1 MKRLFDIISSIVV
14 VLLGLPFFITI
25 AVLILIDGKGGVFYK
40 QERIGRYKCSF
51 KLYKF
56 RTMSPGSDNLG
67 HLTIGSKDNRITT
80 VGYYL
85 RKYKLDEFPQLI
97 NVINGDMSI
106 VGPRPEVVK
115 YVNLY
120 SEEQLN
126 VLKVRPGLTDYAS
139 IIYFKEN
146 ELLGKAKDPEKVYIQ
161 EIMPQKL
168 ALNTKYIREK
178 GMLTDL
184 KIILKTLLKIIN

>member
-14 VLLGLPFFITI
+14 VLLGFPFFITI
-25 AVLILIDGKGGVFYK
+25 AVVILIDGKGGVFYK
-40 QERIGRYKCSF
+40 QERIGRNKKPFY
-51 KLYKF
+51 LLKF
-56 RTMSPGSDNLG
+56 RTMRPGSENLG
-67 HLTIGSKDNRITT
+67 QLTIGSKDNRITT
-80 VGYYL
+80 IGYYL

-97 NVINGDMSI
+97 NVILGDMSI

-120 SEEQLN
+120 TEEQLN

-146 ELLGKAKDPEKVYIQ
+146 ELLGNAEDPEKVYIQ

-184 KIILKTLLKIIN
+184 KIIFKTFLKIVS

>member
-14 VLLGLPFFITI
+14 VLLGLPFFIII
-25 AVLILIDGKGGVFYK
+25 AVLVVLDGKGGVFYK

-56 RTMSPGSDNLG
+56 RTMRPGSDNLG
-67 HLTIGSKDNRITT
+67 QLTIGSKDTRITT
-80 VGYYL
+80 IGYYL

-97 NVINGDMSI
+97 NVIIGDMSI

>member
-14 VLLGLPFFITI
+14 VLLGFPFFITI
-25 AVLILIDGKGGVFYK
+25 AVVILIDGKGGVFYK
-40 QERIGRYKCSF
+40 QERIGRNKKPFY
-51 KLYKF
+51 LLKF
-56 RTMSPGSDNLG
+56 RTMRPGSDNLG
-67 HLTIGSKDNRITT
+67 QLTIGSKDNRITT
-80 VGYYL
+80 IGYYL

-97 NVINGDMSI
+97 NVIVGDMSI

-115 YVNLY
+115 YVTLY
-120 SEEQLN
+120 TEEQLN

-146 ELLGKAKDPEKVYIQ
+146 ELLGNAEDPEKVYIQ

-184 KIILKTLLKIIN
+184 KIIFKTFLKIVS

>member
-1 MKRLFDIISSIVV
+1 MV
-14 VLLGLPFFITI
+14 VLLGFPFFITI
-25 AVLILIDGKGGVFYK
+25 AVVILIDGKGGVFYK
-40 QERIGRYKCSF
+40 QERIGRNKKPFY
-51 KLYKF
+51 LLKF
-56 RTMSPGSDNLG
+56 RTMKPGSENLG
-67 HLTIGSKDNRITT
+67 QLTIGNKDNRITT
-80 VGYYL
+80 IGYYL

-97 NVINGDMSI
+97 NVILGDMSI

-120 SEEQLN
+120 TEEQLN

-146 ELLGKAKDPEKVYIQ
+146 ELLGNAEDPEKVYIQ

-184 KIILKTLLKIIN
+184 KIIFKTFLKIVS

>member
-14 VLLGLPFFITI
+14 VLLGFPFFITI
-25 AVLILIDGKGGVFYK
+25 AVVILIDGKGGVFYK
-40 QERIGRYKCSF
+40 QERIGRNKKPFY
-51 KLYKF
+51 LLKF
-56 RTMSPGSDNLG
+56 RTMRPGSDNLG
-67 HLTIGSKDNRITT
+67 QLTIGSKDNRITT
-80 VGYYL
+80 IGYYL

-97 NVINGDMSI
+97 NVIVGDMSI

-120 SEEQLN
+120 TEEQLN

-146 ELLGKAKDPEKVYIQ
+146 ELLGNAEDPEKVYIQ

-184 KIILKTLLKIIN
+184 KIIFKTFLKIVS

>member
-14 VLLGLPFFITI
+14 VLLGFPFFITI
-25 AVLILIDGKGGVFYK
+25 ALVILIDGKGGVFYK
-40 QERIGRYKCSF
+40 QERIGRNKKPFY
-51 KLYKF
+51 LLKF
-56 RTMSPGSDNLG
+56 RTMRPGSDNLG
-67 HLTIGSKDNRITT
+67 QLTIGSKDNRITT
-80 VGYYL
+80 IGYYL

-97 NVINGDMSI
+97 NVILGDMSI

-120 SEEQLN
+120 TEEQLN

-146 ELLGKAKDPEKVYIQ
+146 ELLGNAEDPEKVYIQ

-184 KIILKTLLKIIN
+184 KIIFKTFLKIVS

>member
-14 VLLGLPFFITI
+14 VLLGFPFFITT
-25 AVLILIDGKGGVFYK
+25 AVVILIDGKGGVFYK
-40 QERIGRYKCSF
+40 QERIGRNKKPFY
-51 KLYKF
+51 LLKF
-56 RTMSPGSDNLG
+56 RTMRPGSENLG
-67 HLTIGSKDNRITT
+67 QLTIGSKDNRITT
-80 VGYYL
+80 IGYYL

-97 NVINGDMSI
+97 NVILGDMSI

-120 SEEQLN
+120 TEEQLN

-146 ELLGKAKDPEKVYIQ
+146 ELLGNAEDPEKVYIQ

-184 KIILKTLLKIIN
+184 KIIFKTFLKIVS

>member
-14 VLLGLPFFITI
+14 VLLGFPFFITI
-25 AVLILIDGKGGVFYK
+25 AVVILIDGKGGVFYK
-40 QERIGRYKCSF
+40 QERIGRNKKPFYLLKI
-51 KLYKF
+51 
-56 RTMSPGSDNLG
+56 RTMRPGSENLG
-67 HLTIGSKDNRITT
+67 QLTIGNKDNRITT
-80 VGYYL
+80 IGYYL

-97 NVINGDMSI
+97 NVILGDMSI

-120 SEEQLN
+120 TEEQLN

-146 ELLGKAKDPEKVYIQ
+146 ELLGNAEDPEKVYIQ

-184 KIILKTLLKIIN
+184 KIIFKTFLKIVS

>member
-56 RTMSPGSDNLG
+56 RTMRPGSDNLG
-67 HLTIGSKDNRITT
+67 QLTIGSKDTRITT
-80 VGYYL
+80 IGYYL

>member
-1 MKRLFDIISSIVV
+1 
-14 VLLGLPFFITI
+14 
-25 AVLILIDGKGGVFYK
+25 
-40 QERIGRYKCSF
+40 
-51 KLYKF
+51 
-56 RTMSPGSDNLG
+56 
-67 HLTIGSKDNRITT
+67 
-80 VGYYL
+80 
-85 RKYKLDEFPQLI
+85 
-97 NVINGDMSI
+97 MSI

-120 SEEQLN
+120 TEEQLN

-146 ELLGKAKDPEKVYIQ
+146 ELLGNAEDPEKVYIQ

-184 KIILKTLLKIIN
+184 KIIFKTFLKIVS

>member
-14 VLLGLPFFITI
+14 VLLGFPFFITI
-25 AVLILIDGKGGVFYK
+25 AVVILIDGKGGVFYK
-40 QERIGRYKCSF
+40 QERIGRNKKPF
-51 KLYKF
+51 NLLKF
-56 RTMSPGSDNLG
+56 RTMKPGSENLG
-67 HLTIGSKDNRITT
+67 QLTIGSKDNRITT
-80 VGYYL
+80 IGYYL

-97 NVINGDMSI
+97 NVILGEMSI

-120 SEEQLN
+120 TEEQLS

-146 ELLGKAKDPEKVYIQ
+146 ELLGNAEDPEKVYIQ

-168 ALNTKYIREK
+168 ALNTKYIKER
-178 GMLTDL
+178 GMLKDL
-184 KIILKTLLKIIN
+184 KIIFKTFLKIVS

>member
-14 VLLGLPFFITI
+14 VLLGFPFFITI
-25 AVLILIDGKGGVFYK
+25 AVVILIDGKGGVFYK
-40 QERIGRYKCSF
+40 QERIGRNKKPFY
-51 KLYKF
+51 LLKF
-56 RTMSPGSDNLG
+56 RTMKPGSENLG
-67 HLTIGSKDNRITT
+67 QLTIGNKDNRITT
-80 VGYYL
+80 IGYYL

-97 NVINGDMSI
+97 NVILGDMSI

-120 SEEQLN
+120 TEEQLN

-146 ELLGKAKDPEKVYIQ
+146 ELLGNAEDPEKVYIQ

-184 KIILKTLLKIIN
+184 KIIFKTFLKIVS

>member
-14 VLLGLPFFITI
+14 VLLGFPFFITI
-25 AVLILIDGKGGVFYK
+25 AVVILIDRKGGVFYK
-40 QERIGRYKCSF
+40 QERIGRNKKPFY
-51 KLYKF
+51 LLKF
-56 RTMSPGSDNLG
+56 RTMRPGSDNLG
-67 HLTIGSKDNRITT
+67 QLTIGSKDNRITT
-80 VGYYL
+80 IGYYL

-97 NVINGDMSI
+97 NVIVGDMSI

-120 SEEQLN
+120 TEEQLN

-146 ELLGKAKDPEKVYIQ
+146 ELLGNAENPEKVYIQ

-184 KIILKTLLKIIN
+184 KIIFKTFLKIVS

>member
-14 VLLGLPFFITI
+14 VLLGFPFFITI
-25 AVLILIDGKGGVFYK
+25 AVVILIDGKGGVFYK
-40 QERIGRYKCSF
+40 QERIGRNKKPFY
-51 KLYKF
+51 LLKF
-56 RTMSPGSDNLG
+56 RTMRPGSENLG
-67 HLTIGSKDNRITT
+67 QLTIGNKDNRITT
-80 VGYYL
+80 IGYYL

-97 NVINGDMSI
+97 NVILGDMSI

-120 SEEQLN
+120 TEEQLN

-146 ELLGKAKDPEKVYIQ
+146 ELLGNAEDPEKVYIQ

-184 KIILKTLLKIIN
+184 KIIFKTFLKIVS

>member
-25 AVLILIDGKGGVFYK
+25 ALLILIDGKGGVFYK

-120 SEEQLN
+120 TQEQLN

-146 ELLGKAKDPEKVYIQ
+146 ELLGNAKDPEKVYIQ

-168 ALNTKYIREK
+168 ALNTKYIKER

>member
-14 VLLGLPFFITI
+14 VLLGFPFFITI
-25 AVLILIDGKGGVFYK
+25 AVVILIDGKGGVFYK
-40 QERIGRYKCSF
+40 QERIGRNKKPFY
-51 KLYKF
+51 LLKF
-56 RTMSPGSDNLG
+56 RTMRPGSDNLG
-67 HLTIGSKDNRITT
+67 QLTIGSKDNRITT
-80 VGYYL
+80 IGYYL

-97 NVINGDMSI
+97 NVILGDMSI

-120 SEEQLN
+120 TEEQLN

-146 ELLGKAKDPEKVYIQ
+146 ELLGNAEDPEKVYIQ

-184 KIILKTLLKIIN
+184 KIIFKTFLKIVI

>member
-14 VLLGLPFFITI
+14 VLLGFPFFIIIT
-25 AVLILIDGKGGVFYK
+25 VLILIDGKGGVFYK
-40 QERIGRYKCSF
+40 QERIGRNKKPFYV
-51 KLYKF
+51 LKF
-56 RTMSPGSDNLG
+56 RTMRPGSENLG
-67 HLTIGSKDNRITT
+67 QLTIGSKDNRITT
-80 VGYYL
+80 IGYYL

-97 NVINGDMSI
+97 NVILGDMSI

-120 SEEQLN
+120 TEEQLS

-146 ELLGKAKDPEKVYIQ
+146 ELLGNAEDPEKVYIQ

-168 ALNTKYIREK
+168 ALNTKYIKER
-178 GMLTDL
+178 GMLKDL
-184 KIILKTLLKIIN
+184 KIIFKTFLKIVS

>member
-14 VLLGLPFFITI
+14 VLLGFPFFFTI
-25 AVLILIDGKGGVFYK
+25 AVVIMIDGKGGVLYK
-40 QERIGRYKCSF
+40 QERIGRNKKPFY
-51 KLYKF
+51 LLKF
-56 RTMSPGSDNLG
+56 RTMRPGSDNLG
-67 HLTIGSKDNRITT
+67 QLTIGNKDNRITT
-80 VGYYL
+80 IGYYL

-97 NVINGDMSI
+97 NVILGDMSI

-120 SEEQLN
+120 TEEQLN

-146 ELLGKAKDPEKVYIQ
+146 ELLGNAEDPEKVYIQ

-184 KIILKTLLKIIN
+184 KIIFKTFLKIVS

>member
-14 VLLGLPFFITI
+14 VLLGFPFFFTI
-25 AVLILIDGKGGVFYK
+25 AVVIMIDGKGGVLYK
-40 QERIGRYKCSF
+40 QERIGRNKKPFY
-51 KLYKF
+51 LLKF
-56 RTMSPGSDNLG
+56 RTMRPGSDNLG
-67 HLTIGSKDNRITT
+67 QLTIGSKDNRITT
-80 VGYYL
+80 IGYYL

-97 NVINGDMSI
+97 NVILGDMSI

-120 SEEQLN
+120 TEEQLN

-146 ELLGKAKDPEKVYIQ
+146 ELLGNAEDPEKVYIQ

-184 KIILKTLLKIIN
+184 KIIFKTFLKIVS

>member
-14 VLLGLPFFITI
+14 VLLGFPFFITI
-25 AVLILIDGKGGVFYK
+25 AVVILIDGKGGVFYK
-40 QERIGRYKCSF
+40 QERIGRNKKPFY
-51 KLYKF
+51 LLKF
-56 RTMSPGSDNLG
+56 RTMRPGSDNLG
-67 HLTIGSKDNRITT
+67 QLTIGSKDNRITT
-80 VGYYL
+80 IGYYL

-97 NVINGDMSI
+97 NVILGDMSI

-120 SEEQLN
+120 TEEQLN

-146 ELLGKAKDPEKVYIQ
+146 ELLGNAEDPEKVYIQ

-184 KIILKTLLKIIN
+184 KIIFKTFLKIVS

>member
-14 VLLGLPFFITI
+14 VLLGFPFFITI
-25 AVLILIDGKGGVFYK
+25 AVVILIDGKGGVFYK
-40 QERIGRYKCSF
+40 QERIGRNKKPFY
-51 KLYKF
+51 LLKF
-56 RTMSPGSDNLG
+56 RTMRPGSDNLG
-67 HLTIGSKDNRITT
+67 QLTIGSKDNRITT
-80 VGYYL
+80 IGYYL

-97 NVINGDMSI
+97 NVIVGDMSI

-120 SEEQLN
+120 TEEQLN

-146 ELLGKAKDPEKVYIQ
+146 ELLGNAENPEKVYIQ

-168 ALNTKYIREK
+168 ALNTKYIKEK

-184 KIILKTLLKIIN
+184 KIIFKTFLKIVS

>member
-14 VLLGLPFFITI
+14 VLLGFPFFITI
-25 AVLILIDGKGGVFYK
+25 AVVILIDGKGGVFYK
-40 QERIGRYKCSF
+40 QERIGRNKKPFY
-51 KLYKF
+51 LLKF
-56 RTMSPGSDNLG
+56 RTMRPGSDNLG
-67 HLTIGSKDNRITT
+67 QLTIGSKDNRITT
-80 VGYYL
+80 IGYYL

-97 NVINGDMSI
+97 NVILGDMSI

-120 SEEQLN
+120 TEEQLN

-146 ELLGKAKDPEKVYIQ
+146 ELLGNAEDPEKVYIQ

-168 ALNTKYIREK
+168 ALNTKYIKER
-178 GMLTDL
+178 GMLKDL
-184 KIILKTLLKIIN
+184 KIIFKTFLKIVS